1 MLTFSNK
8 SLKQWHHLS
17 TFLPWLHLQHIKNTI
32 NSNQKS
38 HYELW
43 ICKKGGGNQR
53 NDMLHTFLVFISC
66 HFCGLWWHD
75 LVLKN
80 FLCVKANTEL
90 KIIIITRSRPLSK
103 PYLFWAV
110 SHPACFSGSRP
121 LVKHLTRT
129 CAAIW
134 WCCCRVS
141 RWLAALPAHCC
152 WQSGEPG
159 SCLLN
164 TWICW

>member
-17 TFLPWLHLQHIKNTI
+17 TFFPWLHLQHIKNTI

-38 HYELW
+38 HYEYA
-43 ICKKGGGNQR
+43 KKGGEIRGTTCFTR
-53 NDMLHTFLVFISC
+53 SLYSFPAISAAYDDMTSFWRISC
-66 HFCGLWWHD
+66 GWKLTQNWR
-75 LVLKN
+75 LSLSEVPE
-80 FLCVKANTEL
+80 TGP
-90 KIIIITRSRPLSK
+90 RPLSK
-103 PYLFWAV
+103 PCLFWAV

-129 CAAIW
+129 SAAIW

-141 RWLAALPAHCC
+141 RQLAALPAQCC
-152 WQSGEPG
+152 WQSG
-159 SCLLN
+159 LLN

>member
-8 SLKQWHHLS
+8 SLKRWHHLS
-17 TFLPWLHLQHIKNTI
+17 TFFPWLRLQHIKTQSIQTKKVTMNI
-32 NSNQKS
+32 QKR
-38 HYELW
+38 
-43 ICKKGGGNQR
+43 GGNQR
-53 NDMLHTFLVFISC
+53 NDMLHTFLVFISATYDDMTSFWRISC
-66 HFCGLWWHD
+66 EWKLTQNWILSLSEVPEAGP
-75 LVLKN
+75 
-80 FLCVKANTEL
+80 
-90 KIIIITRSRPLSK
+90 RPLSK
-103 PYLFWAV
+103 PCLFWAV

-141 RWLAALPAHCC
+141 RRLAALPAQCC
-152 WQSGEPG
+152 WQSGELG